1 MKQSSR
7 FLILALSMAVVAG
20 CGNSDDKAGPQVQAG
35 QPYGQQ
41 MMPEQQQQYG
51 QQMQQQ
57 YPQQAGQQPV
67 IINQQAPQQDN
78 TMSNMLLGGLIGHA
92 IGSSGNKGDTV
103 IRERVIERRYE
114 APPAAIAPAASSS
127 YQQPVQRPQAAQVAP
142 AQKTYAGWG
151 SPSAKPAQVAQQP
164 AKSYSGWGSS
174 SSSSSKSSSSYS
186 SKSYGRKR

>member
-1 MKQSSR
+1 MKMNLR
-7 FLILALSMAVVAG
+7 VLTLALAVSVLAG

-41 MMPEQQQQYG
+41 MSPDQQPQYG

-57 YPQQAGQQPV
+57 YQQAPAGQPV
-67 IINQQAPQQDN
+67 IINQQAPQHDN
-78 TMSNMLLGGLIGHA
+78 TLSNMLLGGMIGHA

-151 SPSAKPAQVAQQP
+151 SPSAKPAAVASQP
-164 AKSYSGWGSS
+164 AKSYGGWGSS
-174 SSSSSKSSSSYS
+174 SSSKPSSSYS
-186 SKSYGRKR
+186 SRSYGGKR